1 MSRIFCC
8 ESWLQSPT
16 ILFADKVKLAPISL
30 RVSSVSNCSGSPESI
45 QSELAS
51 KLNSR
56 FSESTNDGS
65 P

>member
-16 ILFADKVKLAPISL
+16 TLSTTKVTLAPMSL

-45 QSELAS
+45 QSELGS
-51 KLNSR
+51 KLKS
-56 FSESTNDGS
+56 
-65 P
+65 

>member
-16 ILFADKVKLAPISL
+16 TLSIGKVTPAPISL

-45 QSELAS
+45 QSELGS
-51 KLNSR
+51 KLKFK